1 MYENSVIRFSKRIN
15 FDIGCHLDFS
25 DYPVDQQICIVSFES
40 YGYQAHVRLFMK
52 SFKE

>member
-25 DYPVDQQICIVSFES
+25 SYPVDEQICIVMFES